1 MDFYQILSIPGQN
14 QHLGADNYILS
25 KLDSS
30 FGLGHFWL
38 FQTEYGEKKMNPFA
52 VIGSATVLIPNFLS
66 CQASFLLLCR
76 LTVLSIVILIMG

>member
-1 MDFYQILSIPGQN
+1 MEFYRILSLPGQN
-14 QHLGADNYILS
+14 QHLGIDNYILS

-30 FGLGHFWL
+30 FGLGRFWL
-38 FQTEYGEKKMNPFA
+38 FQTEYGEKMNPFA

-76 LTVLSIVILIMG
+76 LTVLSIVILITG